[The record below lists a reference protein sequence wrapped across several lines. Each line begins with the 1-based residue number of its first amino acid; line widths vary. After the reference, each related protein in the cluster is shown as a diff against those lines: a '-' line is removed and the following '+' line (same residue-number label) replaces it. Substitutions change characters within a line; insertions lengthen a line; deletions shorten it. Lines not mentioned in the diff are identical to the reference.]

1 MIEYLSTSLRRA
13 LALGAYLALG
23 AAFAQTPQPAQ
34 TLQPAQPTDGRIPA
48 ETFFRHPDISGAV
61 LSPSGR
67 WLAMRTRHGGDRVG
81 IMTFDLQDKGKTLET
96 VRFADADIRSV
107 DWVNDDRLVFDLV
120 DLEGGSGSQRF
131 APGLYSVRPDG
142 SELLQLIRSYDK
154 GYVSRTR
161 QIREPLNWD
170 HSLLMV
176 PIGDGNEV
184 VVGENLYDGVGDLV
198 SVRAKRLDAG
208 NGSTSSLSFGAPG
221 SARRWWFDPTGEPR
235 IVAAV
240 DGPYTTIHWR
250 APGKDEWV
258 QLARFESLKAPFY
271 PFFVDTA
278 GTLYVTTPDGPAGT
292 DVLRRFDFATGKPG
306 ADKIV
311 STPGF
316 DFSGRI
322 LTDPVSGKAV
332 GVRIWTDAETTAW
345 FDARMKA
352 LQQAVDAKLQGHINI
367 ISCRRCNDKDAVVLV
382 HSFSDQDPGRYWIYR
397 PDGERWQF
405 AGAARK
411 DIDPA
416 KMATLDFQRI
426 KARDGADLP
435 LWLTTPA
442 KSAGASAPPAAV
454 VLVHGGPWARGGYW
468 HWDDTPQFLASR
480 GYAVIEPEFRG
491 STGFGDNHFRAGW
504 KQWGGSMQDDVAD
517 AVKWA
522 ADKGLIDPKR
532 VCIAGA
538 SYGGYATLMG
548 LVKYPDLYRCG
559 IAWVAVTDPRL
570 MFSASWLNDIS
581 EESKKYGLRTT
592 IGDPDKDAAML
603 KAAAPV
609 ELAGRIK
616 APVMLAFGGVD
627 RRVPLEHG
635 TSMRDALRAAGN
647 DPQWVVYPDEGHGWL
662 RIESRIDF
670 ANRVERFLSTNLK

>member
-1 MIEYLSTSLRRA
+1 MIEDLCKGLLRT
-13 LALGAYLALG
+13 LALGAYLAIS
-23 AAFAQTPQPAQ
+23 AASAQTPQPAS
-34 TLQPAQPTDGRIPA
+34 GRIPA
-48 ETFFRHPDISGAV
+48 ESFFRHPDISGAV

-96 VRFADADIRSV
+96 VRFSDADVRRV
-107 DWVNDDRLVFDLV
+107 YWVNDDRLVFDLV
-120 DLEGGSGSQRF
+120 DLKGGSGSQRF

-142 SELLQLIRSYDK
+142 SELFQLIRSYDK

-176 PIGDGNEV
+176 PIGGGNEV
-184 VVGENLYDGVGDLV
+184 IVGEEMFDGVGDLS
-198 SVRAKRLDAG
+198 SVRVKRLNVE

-221 SARRWWFDPTGEPR
+221 SARRWWFDPSGEPR
-235 IVAAV
+235 IVAAA
-240 DGPYTTIHWR
+240 DGPFTTIHWR

-258 QLARFESLKAPFY
+258 QLARFDNLKAPFY

-292 DVLRRFDFATGKPG
+292 DVLRRFDFKTGKPSG
-306 ADKIV
+306 EKLV

-316 DFSGRI
+316 DFSGSI
-322 LTDPVSGKAV
+322 VTDPINGRAV
-332 GVRIWTDAETTAW
+332 GVRIETDAETTAW
-345 FDARMKA
+345 FDPRMKA
-352 LQQAVDAKLQGHINI
+352 LQQAVDAKLQGRINA
-367 ISCRRCNDKDAVVLV
+367 ISCRRCDGKDAVVLV
-382 HSFSDQDPGRYWIYR
+382 YSFSDQDPGRYWIYR
-397 PDGERWQF
+397 PDGERWKF
-405 AGAARK
+405 AGAARE

-416 KMATLDFQRI
+416 KMATLDLQRI
-426 KARDGADLP
+426 KTRDGADLP
-435 LWLTTPA
+435 VWITTPPKHA
-442 KSAGASAPPAAV
+442 SAGTPSPAV
-454 VLVHGGPWARGGYW
+454 VLVHGGPWVRGGHW
-468 HWDDTPQFLASR
+468 QWDDTTQFLASL
-480 GYAVIEPEFRG
+480 GYVVVEPEFRG
-491 STGFGDNHFRAGW
+491 STGFGDAHFRAGW
-504 KQWGGSMQDDVAD
+504 KQWGGLMQDDVAD

-532 VCIAGA
+532 VCIGGA

-548 LVKYPDLYRCG
+548 LAKYPGLYRCG

-570 MFSASWLNDIS
+570 MFSSSWLNDID
-581 EESKKYGLRTT
+581 EASKKYDLRTLV
-592 IGDPDKDAAML
+592 GDPDKDAAML

-609 ELAGRIK
+609 ELAARIK
-616 APVMLAFGGVD
+616 APVLLAFGGVD

-647 DPQWVVYPDEGHGWL
+647 APEWVVYPDEGHGWL
-662 RIESRIDF
+662 RVESRIDF
-670 ANRVERFLSTNLK
+670 ANRVEGFLAKNLK